1 MKLPYIHSQ
10 LPAED
15 SFTTVFHRRRPN
27 LIKMK
32 ELHNLRQKEERMN
45 YTLLKN
51 YTEQERKL
59 QRYNQSIDHTPSE
72 LQKKSPNPSKT
83 KIKNFYYFA
92 LQSRME

>member
-1 MKLPYIHSQ
+1 
-10 LPAED
+10 
-15 SFTTVFHRRRPN
+15 
-27 LIKMK
+27 
-32 ELHNLRQKEERMN
+32 MN